1 MSLSAFAAAALAYS
15 AQHASADIMR
25 SYGFP
30 IPPQTPLHSSFY
42 LGYPLSDPYNYGYTG
57 SKRAPNQLN
66 TKYVPPAID
75 HAAHMSKAEAKR
87 ARKAAKLQAIAEKTK
102 E

>member
-15 AQHASADIMR
+15 AQHASADLMR
-25 SYGFP
+25 AYGRP
-30 IPPQTPLHSSFY
+30 IPPTHSPFLD

-57 SKRAPNQLN
+57 STRAPNQLN